1 MQKIYPLILC
11 GGMGSRLWP
20 MSRIEQPKQFQP
32 VNGKGSLTY
41 FQSTVQRHRGPLYHN
56 PIVVTGAGQ
65 ADLVRQQ
72 LAEIQSGA
80 RIISEPC
87 ARNTGPAVLSA
98 AIEVLRHDPEAILL
112 VLPSDHVIS
121 GDLGGPIGRMVAA
134 ANAGRIVTFG
144 VTPGYPESG
153 YGYIIDGGAVS
164 EHDGLRSV
172 SRFIEKP
179 AVAAAQLLIEAGTAY
194 WASGIS
200 LFRADVIEA
209 EFRRLDPAT
218 HAAVVRAVDRGRA
231 LSDCLALDE
240 TAFSDARDA
249 PTETAVFEQSPLVSL
264 ACLDVRWDD
273 VGAWAAVY
281 DVNDKSEDGN
291 VLAGDVMALGTTN
304 SLIRSDGRLIVVVGM
319 TDVIVVDTKDALL
332 VTDRSHAQEVKYA
345 VERLKGANR
354 AEVRSHPYRSY
365 AWGGVEALK
374 SETDCRVEM
383 LTLRPGASLQIS
395 GRDNST
401 RFLSVISG
409 EARCLG
415 GPVGQDHFL
424 ARGSMLTIADDA
436 EMNVTNIADHDL
448 RALLL
453 STSADETE
461 ARDLKSAA
469 PLRAVAN
476 G

>member
-1 MQKIYPLILC
+1 
-11 GGMGSRLWP
+11 MGSRLWP
-20 MSRIEQPKQFQP
+20 LSRIEQPKQFQP

-41 FQSTVQRHRGPLYHN
+41 FQSTVQRHRGPLYHS
-56 PIVVTGAGQ
+56 PIVVTAAGQ

-72 LAEIQSGA
+72 LAEIQSSA
-80 RIISEPC
+80 RIIAEPC
-87 ARNTGPAVLSA
+87 ARNTGPAVLAA
-98 AIEVLRHDPEAILL
+98 AIEMLRHDPEAILL

-121 GDLGGPIGRMVAA
+121 GDLGGPIGRMVGA

-144 VTPGYPESG
+144 ITPAYPESG
-153 YGYIIDGGAVS
+153 YGYIIDGGAVAG
-164 EHDGLRSV
+164 HDGLHSV

-179 AVAAAQLLIEAGTAY
+179 PVAVAQRLIEAGTAY

-209 EFRRLDPAT
+209 EFRRLEPKT
-218 HAAVVRAVDRGRA
+218 HAAVTRAVTLGRA
-231 LSDCLALDE
+231 GADCLALDE
-240 TAFSDARDA
+240 AAFRDARDA

-281 DVNDKSEDGN
+281 DVNEKGEDGN
-291 VLAGDVMALGTTN
+291 VLAGDVMAPGTTN
-304 SLIRSDGRLIVVVGM
+304 SLIRSDGRLVVVVGM
-319 TDVIVVDTKDALL
+319 KDVIVVDTKDALL
-332 VTDRSHAQEVKYA
+332 VTDRSHAQDVKQA
-345 VERLKGANR
+345 VERMKGDNR
-354 AEVRSHPYRSY
+354 TEVRSHPYRSY
-365 AWGGVEALK
+365 VWGGVEALA

-383 LTLRPGASLQIS
+383 LTLRPGASLQIG
-395 GRDNST
+395 GRDTGPRS
-401 RFLSVISG
+401 LSVISG

-415 GPVGQDHFL
+415 GPVGQDSFL
-424 ARGSMLTIADDA
+424 SRGSVLTIADGA
-436 EMNVTNIADHDL
+436 EVNVTNIADHDL

-453 STSADETE
+453 STTADETE
-461 ARDLKSAA
+461 RRDLKAPA